1 MNIVRKALLERRVTV
16 GSWLQ
21 IGHPASAELLD
32 GVGFDWLAIDCEH
45 GIIDL
50 ETATAMMRAM
60 NRAIPLVR
68 VTENSAISIRRALD
82 AGAGGVIIPMVN
94 TPEEAR
100 RAVEAAKYAPTGNRG
115 FGYCRANAYG
125 YDFDNYLERA
135 NDEIAVI
142 VQIEHTQAAQNIEQ
156 ILRVE
161 GVDGILVGPYDL
173 TGSMGIPGQL
183 ENPKV
188 KAILDRILE
197 ACLEAG
203 KSAGI
208 HDVRPTPDSVS
219 HLIEEGFTFLAI
231 GVDMVFM
238 QTAAQNIIEFAREI
252 GNDGMG
258 KRQ

>member
-1 MNIVRKALLERRVTV
+1 MNIVRKALLKRRVTI

-32 GVGFDWLAIDCEH
+32 RVGFDWLAIDCEH

-60 NRAIPLVR
+60 NRAVPLVR

-82 AGAGGVIIPMVN
+82 AGAWGVIIPMVN
-94 TPEEAR
+94 TPEDAR
-100 RAVEAAKYAPTGNRG
+100 QAVEAAKYAPTGNRG

-161 GVDGILVGPYDL
+161 GIDGILVGPYDL

-188 KAILDRILE
+188 EAILNRILE

-219 HLIEEGFTFLAI
+219 HLIEKGFTFLAI
-231 GVDMVFM
+231 GVDMVFI
-238 QTAAQNIIEFAREI
+238 QTAAQNIIEFTREI